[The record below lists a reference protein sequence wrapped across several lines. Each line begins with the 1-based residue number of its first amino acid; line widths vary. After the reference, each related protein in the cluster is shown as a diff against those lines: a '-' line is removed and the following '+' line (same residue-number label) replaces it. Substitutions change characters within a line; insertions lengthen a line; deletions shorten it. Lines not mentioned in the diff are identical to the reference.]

1 MLEICLSPSNLIFEA
16 SRMGSF
22 DILVWEELKAE
33 QVLSVKD
40 DYVGVTTIDA
50 QATRTGAGPEGPG
63 TRPKAKPGSEV
74 VRAGCTDLESI
85 CEPDG
90 DPDALNLSNCGIV
103 GSIFQNFDSI
113 FWLGTLCLNFL
124 VDH

>member
-1 MLEICLSPSNLIFEA
+1 MRFLGRKRIGTYNSLGVVLT
-16 SRMGSF
+16 GGG
-22 DILVWEELKAE
+22 EEAE

-50 QATRTGAGPEGPG
+50 QASRTGAGPEGPG

-90 DPDALNLSNCGIV
+90 DPDALNLSNCV
-103 GSIFQNFDSI
+103 N
-113 FWLGTLCLNFL
+113 
-124 VDH
+124 

>member
-1 MLEICLSPSNLIFEA
+1 MVSTGGGEEA
-16 SRMGSF
+16 ER
-22 DILVWEELKAE
+22 
-33 QVLSVKD
+33 VLSVKD

-90 DPDALNLSNCGIV
+90 DPDALNLSNRGIV

>member
-1 MLEICLSPSNLIFEA
+1 M
-16 SRMGSF
+16 
-22 DILVWEELKAE
+22 KAE

-50 QATRTGAGPEGPG
+50 QATRTGAGPEGPH

-90 DPDALNLSNCGIV
+90 DPDALNLINCGIV

-113 FWLGTLCLNFL
+113 FWLGTLCLNFQ
-124 VDH
+124 VDHKGV

>member
-1 MLEICLSPSNLIFEA
+1 MVST
-16 SRMGSF
+16 GGG
-22 DILVWEELKAE
+22 EEAE

-50 QATRTGAGPEGPG
+50 QATRTGAGPEGPH

-90 DPDALNLSNCGIV
+90 DPDALNLINRGIV

-113 FWLGTLCLNFL
+113 FWLGTLCLNFQ
-124 VDH
+124 VDHKGV

>member
-1 MLEICLSPSNLIFEA
+1 MVST
-16 SRMGSF
+16 GGG
-22 DILVWEELKAE
+22 EEAE

-103 GSIFQNFDSI
+103 GSIFQKFYSI
-113 FWLGTLCLNFL
+113 FWLGTLCLNSSYKGVVTRGML
-124 VDH
+124 AG

>member
-1 MLEICLSPSNLIFEA
+1 M
-16 SRMGSF
+16 
-22 DILVWEELKAE
+22 KAE

-90 DPDALNLSNCGIV
+90 DPDALNLSNCV
-103 GSIFQNFDSI
+103 N
-113 FWLGTLCLNFL
+113 
-124 VDH
+124 